1 MFILKNLFDQPNFN
15 RIYYIAVKPHD
26 IYVRIIN
33 MVVKKLLLLLLLEF
47 LLHLSL
53 LYFIVYT
60 LIYHII
66 NTYSH

>member
-1 MFILKNLFDQPNFN
+1 MFILKNLFDQPNFK
-15 RIYYIAVKPHD
+15 RIYYIEVKPHD

-33 MVVKKLLLLLLLEF
+33 MVVKKLLLLLLIEF

-53 LYFIVYT
+53 LYFIVY
-60 LIYHII
+60 HII